1 MGSTVGTPPFLKGGV
16 NLFHNCHS
24 WGVWEISPRNG
35 GDKEKREGLIYNR
48 VGITFLLQRKP
59 LETIWEGIR
68 DNEWNGKGI
77 KKV

>member
-1 MGSTVGTPPFLKGGV
+1 M
-16 NLFHNCHS
+16 
-24 WGVWEISPRNG
+24 WEISPRNG
-35 GDKEKREGLIYNR
+35 GDKEKRERLIYNR